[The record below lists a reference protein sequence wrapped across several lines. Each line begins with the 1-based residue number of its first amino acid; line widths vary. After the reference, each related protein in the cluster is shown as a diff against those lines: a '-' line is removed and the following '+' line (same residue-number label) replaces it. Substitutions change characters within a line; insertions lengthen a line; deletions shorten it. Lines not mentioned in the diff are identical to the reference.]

1 MNPLPPVSFNLL
13 KISLILD
20 DDSCA
25 NVAIFYQKRKHTKDH
40 YTDEMSVANK
50 GLA

>member
-1 MNPLPPVSFNLL
+1 M
-13 KISLILD
+13 SLILD
-20 DDSCA
+20 DDLCA
-25 NVAIFYQKRKHTKDH
+25 NVALMHAIFYQKRKHTKDH